1 MAFRLHSRLVAWN
14 LLLVFLIAFV
24 LAFFLNSAQLTLF
37 IIVAV
42 ALTFTFGYGVR
53 IIVARPLRR
62 ISVVS
67 RKLAAGHLDQRLPIT
82 GDEEIASL
90 GTSLN
95 TMAQTL
101 SEKIQALSDGKQQ
114 LELILEAMEQGVM
127 VLDREARISLT
138 NTSLRHLL
146 GTERDLSRRTP
157 LEVLRR
163 PELDDAVHAVLD
175 TGAPRLLEIDTGNNR
190 VLQAN
195 VAPVTNAFGNVDSVV
210 VVFND
215 LTDIRRTERMRRDF
229 VANVSHEFKTPL
241 TSIRGYT
248 ETLLSG
254 AKDDPKI
261 VVDFLATIERN
272 AQHLE
277 ALVSDLLTLAKLEA
291 EVPSKREQ
299 FELKQLIDEQISSRA
314 KTLQEG
320 EIHVI
325 IECAHGQILA
335 DRSRLSTALS
345 NLIDNAIHYNK
356 PAGEIRISADVQAGM
371 LRLAVSDTGN
381 GIPSEELPRIF
392 ERFYRVDKARSRES
406 GGTGLGLSIVK
417 HAIESQNGSISVTS
431 RLGAGSTFTIHLP
444 V

>member
-1 MAFRLHSRLVAWN
+1 MAFHLHSRLVAWN
-14 LLLVFLIAFV
+14 LLLVFVISFV
-24 LAFFLNSAQLTLF
+24 LAFFLSSAQLALF

-42 ALTFTFGYGVR
+42 GLTFTFGYGVR

-62 ISVVS
+62 ISIVS

-127 VLDREARISLT
+127 VLDREARITLT
-138 NTSLRHLL
+138 NSSLRRLL
-146 GTERDLSRRTP
+146 GTDRDLSRRTP

-163 PELDDAVHAVLD
+163 PELDDTVHAVLD
-175 TGAPRLLEIDTGNNR
+175 SGTPRVLEIDAGNNR

-195 VAPVTNAFGNVDSVV
+195 VAPVTNVFGNVDSVV

-261 VVDFLATIERN
+261 VVDFLSTIERN

-277 ALVSDLLTLAKLEA
+277 ALVSDLLTLAKFEA
-291 EVPSKREQ
+291 EVPAKREQ
-299 FELKQLIDEQISSRA
+299 FELKLLIDEQIASRA
-314 KTLQEG
+314 KSLQEG
-320 EIHVI
+320 GIQVI

-335 DRSRLSTALS
+335 DRSRLATALS

-417 HAIESQNGSISVTS
+417 HAIESQSGSISVTS

>member
-1 MAFRLHSRLVAWN
+1 M
-14 LLLVFLIAFV
+14 
-24 LAFFLNSAQLTLF
+24 
-37 IIVAV
+37 
-42 ALTFTFGYGVR
+42 
-53 IIVARPLRR
+53 
-62 ISVVS
+62 
-67 RKLAAGHLDQRLPIT
+67 
-82 GDEEIASL
+82 
-90 GTSLN
+90 
-95 TMAQTL
+95 
-101 SEKIQALSDGKQQ
+101 
-114 LELILEAMEQGVM
+114 
-127 VLDREARISLT
+127 
-138 NTSLRHLL
+138 
-146 GTERDLSRRTP
+146 
-157 LEVLRR
+157 
-163 PELDDAVHAVLD
+163 
-175 TGAPRLLEIDTGNNR
+175 
-190 VLQAN
+190 
-195 VAPVTNAFGNVDSVV
+195 
-210 VVFND
+210 
-215 LTDIRRTERMRRDF
+215 TDIRRTERMRRDF

-261 VVDFLATIERN
+261 VVDFLSTIERN

-277 ALVSDLLTLAKLEA
+277 TLVSDLLTLAKLEA

-299 FELKQLIDEQISSRA
+299 FELKQLIDDQIASRA
-314 KTLQEG
+314 KTLQRG
-320 EIHVI
+320 GIHVI
-325 IECAHGQILA
+325 IECAHGAILA

-431 RLGAGSTFTIHLP
+431 RLGSGSTFTIHLP